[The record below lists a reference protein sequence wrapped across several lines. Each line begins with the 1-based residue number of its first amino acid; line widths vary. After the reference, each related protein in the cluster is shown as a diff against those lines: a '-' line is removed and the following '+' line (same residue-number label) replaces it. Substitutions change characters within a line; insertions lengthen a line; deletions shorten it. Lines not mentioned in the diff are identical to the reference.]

1 MDLAMAV
8 GAMRQQLEHMQQAL
22 RDHGEMLDE
31 IHDLLQRQRLDPPS
45 KEPRSIDWSKWA
57 PRLWP
62 LVVFLGLL
70 AAQIPA
76 PQAIKIVSQ
85 LFSGG

>member
-1 MDLAMAV
+1 MEGLITI
-8 GAMRQQLEHMQQAL
+8 GAMREQISQVQQTL
-22 RDHGEMLDE
+22 RDHGEVLDE
-31 IHDLLQRQRLDPPS
+31 IHDLLQRQRLEPPS
-45 KEPRSIDWSKWA
+45 KGPRSLDWSKWA

-85 LFSGG
+85 LFAGG

>member
-8 GAMRQQLEHMQQAL
+8 GAMRQQLSHMEQTL
-22 RDHGEMLDE
+22 RDHGEHLND
-31 IHDLLQRQRLDPPS
+31 IRDLLNQRSLDPPPKQS
-45 KEPRSIDWSKWA
+45 SIDWNKWA